1 MGVADARALAPKLA
15 AQAADPGGDRA
26 ALRRFARWCGRFSPW
41 TADDPGA
48 PGLDGVLLD
57 ITGCAHLFGGE
68 AGLLAQLVGEARA
81 LGLEVHAAAAPTI
94 GLAWGLSRFAAPGR
108 AEGWVRAKAAR
119 PALDALPVEALRIGE
134 TAARLRRF
142 GLKTAG
148 DLLALPRASL
158 ARRFGLDLV
167 RRLDQAC
174 GAERESLTPL
184 KPQADLRA
192 RARFAEP
199 LQTLDA
205 IEAACAQA
213 VETLCQAL
221 KTEGLGLTRLRLTLY
236 RVDGQARDLVVG
248 AGAPTRDAAHLARLT
263 KERLARANMDI
274 GFGVDLVEAGAALA
288 RRLEEAQSDLS
299 GAPAG
304 LDAETVRLADRID
317 ARLGAGS
324 ARRAVAGNSHQPE
337 AAGQWRARAPALS
350 GWPARAERRPLLILD
365 RPEPAQAVAEIPDG
379 PPRRFTWRRVRHD
392 VALAEG
398 PERIAPDWWRA
409 PPGSGPGLSRD
420 YFRVETREGRRFWLY
435 REGLYGRETTAP
447 AWFVHGAGVM
457 EMGRDRSN
465 SWFPPPPAG
474 QVSAKRTQ
482 GGGGAPPPS
491 ALRTTPPASG
501 GRHQSQYL
509 SPSPAGK
516 GPGRGVNP

>member
-1 MGVADARALAPKLA
+1 MMMRYAALSLPRWPVDRLRPRPDDSVEHPFVLTLTGSGGERIHALSANAENAGLTPGMGVADARALAPKLNA
-15 AQAADPGGDRA
+15 RPADIEGDRA
-26 ALRRFARWCGRFSPW
+26 ALVRFARWCGRFSPW

-68 AGLLAQLVGEARA
+68 AELLEQLVGQARG
-81 LGLEVHAAAAPTI
+81 LGLEACAAAAPTI

-108 AEGWVRAKAAR
+108 AEGWVRTDAVR
-119 PALDALPVEALRIGE
+119 PALDALPVEALRIGA
-134 TAARLRRF
+134 TAAQLRRF

-148 DLLALPRASL
+148 DVLALPRASL
-158 ARRFGLDLV
+158 AKRFGLELV
-167 RRLDQAC
+167 RRLDQAS

-192 RARFAEP
+192 RVRFADA

-205 IEAACAQA
+205 IEAACGQA
-213 VETLCQAL
+213 VETLCEAL
-221 KTEGLGLTRLRLTLY
+221 KDEGLGLTRLRLTLY
-236 RVDGQARDLVVG
+236 RVDGRARDLVIG

-263 KERLARANMDI
+263 KERLARTHIDV

-299 GAPAG
+299 GSTGA
-304 LDAETVRLADRID
+304 LDGQAVRLADRIN

-324 ARRAVAGNSHQPE
+324 ARRAVPGDSHQPE
-337 AAGQWRARAPALS
+337 AAGQWRACAPALS
-350 GWPARAERRPLLILD
+350 AWPRRPERRPLLILD
-365 RPEPAQAVAEIPDG
+365 RPEPAEAVAEIPDG

-409 PPGSGPGLSRD
+409 PVGSGPGLSRD
-420 YFRVETREGRRFWLY
+420 YFRVETSEGRRFWLY
-435 REGLYGRETTAP
+435 REGLYGRETVNP
-447 AWFVHGAGVM
+447 AWFVHGAG
-457 EMGRDRSN
+457 
-465 SWFPPPPAG
+465 
-474 QVSAKRTQ
+474 
-482 GGGGAPPPS
+482 
-491 ALRTTPPASG
+491 
-501 GRHQSQYL
+501 
-509 SPSPAGK
+509 
-516 GPGRGVNP
+516 